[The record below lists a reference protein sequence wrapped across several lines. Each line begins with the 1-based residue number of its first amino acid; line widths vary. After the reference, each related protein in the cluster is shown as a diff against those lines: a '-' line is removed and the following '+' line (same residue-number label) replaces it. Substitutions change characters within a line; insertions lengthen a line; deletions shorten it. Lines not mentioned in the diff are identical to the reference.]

1 MASVRL
7 LCAAC
12 LVLMVRGGAAQFHPV
27 SSGHEFP
34 RAATWD
40 RTLTDIPHRLLC
52 HELCLKDAS
61 CASFQYNLTSR
72 ECRVSSAA
80 DALVDQPEDDVDD
93 SLHHLPLDGLLPTAQ
108 HSDADC
114 YSEQAACTPGQVCRD
129 RCDNDGVLDCT
140 CRAASW
146 ARPECKFTGKAQTLV
161 THGGLTSSADVISR
175 ACWDGPASTSAEQ
188 LGTWEDWGPWGDCSV
203 SCGGGVKKR
212 MRTCRDEYDG
222 KTCVGRDTDVKLC
235 KTKKCPEWTE
245 WGGWTR
251 CTKCGRSRTRTRTC
265 PVPGH
270 CSGPDVQK
278 MSCAS
283 SKECST
289 HVRLQRGLFVT
300 DGWVEVWDQLN
311 GYWRPLCGE
320 WTQQDGKVVCRHIGF
335 KDVEEDTPHDI
346 MNLGCFTDDP
356 GDRSPADIWN
366 TTLNGPSMT
375 SSSPQDCLAFCRLR
389 GFKYAA
395 IRDGDGCQC
404 GRGYARNGQ
413 ADRSA
418 CDAPCADS
426 ENWTCG
432 SQTSGML
439 NDVYTYA
446 PLGNSMY
453 FAMDEKRPETGEI
466 VGNPSV
472 HTYNGAG
479 VTDGVVGKALYLDG
493 TNQWVKTGQL
503 DGTCLGSTTLCP
515 EALYL
520 DGTNQWVKTGQLDGT
535 CLGST
540 TLCPEERDG
549 VVGKAL
555 YLDGTNQWV
564 KTGQLDGTCLGSTT
578 LCPEGFTIGM
588 WIKLMTMPPSDR
600 YFMSTGGH
608 TRSSY
613 GFNFYYDVPDGP
625 GFWVTHQDAWC
636 RTHFALPIGVWMH
649 LSLSWKAPCDISVFV
664 NSTEVD
670 FTLSKARPSTL
681 EEDIHTSLG
690 IGAPN
695 TDIHTSLAIGA
706 PNTVTSVTG
715 IAGHITV
722 DEVRFWD
729 RKVTGKE
736 IHEVIIHGFFAL
748 ASFYANL

>member
-1 MASVRL
+1 MASFRL
-7 LCAAC
+7 WCAAW
-12 LVLMVRGGAAQFHPV
+12 LALMLRGGAAQFHPV
-27 SSGHEFP
+27 SSGQEFP

-40 RTLTDIPHRLLC
+40 RTLVDIPHRLLC

-72 ECRVSSAA
+72 ECRISI
-80 DALVDQPEDDVDD
+80 DP
-93 SLHHLPLDGLLPTAQ
+93 
-108 HSDADC
+108 DC

-140 CRAASW
+140 CRASSW
-146 ARPECKFTGKAQTLV
+146 ARPECK
-161 THGGLTSSADVISR
+161 
-175 ACWDGPASTSAEQ
+175 STE

-245 WGGWTR
+245 WSGWTR
-251 CTKCGRSRTRTRTC
+251 CTRCGRSRTRTRTC

-356 GDRSPADIWN
+356 GDKSPADVWN

-395 IRDGDGCQC
+395 IRDGDACQC

-418 CDAPCADS
+418 CDAPCADADS
-426 ENWTCG
+426 WTCG
-432 SQTSGML
+432 SQTSGLL

-453 FAMDEKRPETGEI
+453 FPMDEKRPETGEI

-479 VTDGVVGKALYLDG
+479 IT
-493 TNQWVKTGQL
+493 
-503 DGTCLGSTTLCP
+503 
-515 EALYL
+515 
-520 DGTNQWVKTGQLDGT
+520 
-535 CLGST
+535 
-540 TLCPEERDG
+540 DG

-681 EEDIHTSLG
+681 EEDIHTSL
-690 IGAPN
+690 
-695 TDIHTSLAIGA
+695 AIGA

-736 IHEVIIHGFFAL
+736 IHEVIIHDLKMSGDHYHPQEGSKVMKGRFQCSGEEKLLGMCEHEEDSSL
-748 ASFYANL
+748 ADDICGTSTQNYVRCVPHGWWDSWSSWSSCMNGESRRTRKCYTPSPHYQGNCTDSPGVGEQVKSCVFTDI